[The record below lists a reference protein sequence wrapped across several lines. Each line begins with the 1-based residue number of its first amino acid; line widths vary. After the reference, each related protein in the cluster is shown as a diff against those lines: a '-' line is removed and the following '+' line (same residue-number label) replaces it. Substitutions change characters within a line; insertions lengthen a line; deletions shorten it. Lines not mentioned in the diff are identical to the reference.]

1 MLLHLTLACIVT
13 PVPNASSTLNE
24 KNLGMQEAISEF
36 CKEVP
41 VGQSEKMLTAW
52 FSSEPVQVQ
61 LTIAQMTSLTCVH

>member
-1 MLLHLTLACIVT
+1 
-13 PVPNASSTLNE
+13 
-24 KNLGMQEAISEF
+24 MQETISEYR
-36 CKEVP
+36 KKVP